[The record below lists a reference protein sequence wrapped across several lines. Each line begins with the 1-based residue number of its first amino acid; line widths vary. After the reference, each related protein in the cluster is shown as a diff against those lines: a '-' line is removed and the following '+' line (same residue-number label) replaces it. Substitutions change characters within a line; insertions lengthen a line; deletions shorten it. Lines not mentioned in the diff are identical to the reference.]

1 MTVSKAA
8 ERITKFCLWAARE
21 KSVRAEHLALYAYLC
36 SVAENTPGRVF
47 TIEAREVMKASHVRR
62 RKAYYRY
69 MNELDDWGFIRI
81 SKGKNRFVYPRIEM
95 LDATPEKTKKD
106 PLPRKPIPKKKKD
119 EPDKKKEY
127 APGVLLTPKE
137 YERLCE
143 DYDRATVE
151 NFILQVSEYQKK
163 KGKTY
168 ANHNAT
174 IRNWI
179 WRNTKENERPT
190 TKPGRGLPAQIHVAD
205 HEEGEYTDS
214 LPYLDG

>member
-1 MTVSKAA
+1 MRSNIGYALDQQKQQERHKA
-8 ERITKFCLWAARE
+8 F
-21 KSVRAEHLALYAYLC
+21 V
-36 SVAENTPGRVF
+36 ENAQKHN
-47 TIEAREVMKASHVRR
+47 I
-62 RKAYYRY
+62 
-69 MNELDDWGFIRI
+69 
-81 SKGKNRFVYPRIEM
+81 
-95 LDATPEKTKKD
+95 
-106 PLPRKPIPKKKKD
+106 PIPKKKK
-119 EPDKKKEY
+119 EELDKKKEY